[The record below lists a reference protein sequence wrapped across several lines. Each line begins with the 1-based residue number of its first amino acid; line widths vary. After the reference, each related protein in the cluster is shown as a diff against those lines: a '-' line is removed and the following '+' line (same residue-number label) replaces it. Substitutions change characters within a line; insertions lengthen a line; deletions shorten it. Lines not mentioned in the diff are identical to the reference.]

1 MKARFINHYILFAL
15 LLLGTTSHAQE
26 KSDVQLGKSPI
37 ADVIKAM
44 TLEEKAKLLTGTGF
58 HFRGMPGNNDTP
70 EKVPGAAGNTYA
82 IPRLGIPSIVL
93 SDGPAGVR
101 INPFRNGDSTRAYYA
116 TAWPVATLLASTWD
130 TTMVHEVGNAFGQEA
145 KEYGVDVILAPAMN
159 IHRNPLGGRNFEYYS
174 EDPVVSGNIAAS
186 FVNGFESN
194 GVGTSIKHFDAN
206 NQETD
211 RNTVNTIVSER
222 ALREIYL
229 KGFEIAVKKAQPWTV
244 MSSYNYVNDLY
255 TSENRDLLTTILRDE
270 WGFKGLVMTDWGGGS
285 DPVAQMNAGNDLL
298 MPGRQQQADKIVSA
312 VQHDSI
318 SEQQLDTNVA
328 RMLNLIL
335 ESPAFHGYK
344 YSDKPDLKAH
354 ALISKAAAE
363 DGMVLL
369 KNETA
374 LPLKANAK
382 VALFGITSYD
392 MIAGGTGSGDVHK
405 AYMVN
410 LDEGLKNAGFTI
422 DDGLKSKYENYITD
436 EKANQPKPRNFFEHV
451 PRIGE
456 MPLDAD
462 LLSSQAKNADVAV
475 YTLGR
480 ISGEGRDRELDG
492 DFYLTDT
499 EKTVISDIAKAF
511 HAEHKKLIVVLNIGG
526 VVEVASWRDNAD
538 AILVAYQPG
547 QEAGNAVAD
556 LLDGKVD
563 PSGKLATTFPV
574 DYPDVPSAKN
584 FPGKEFPEK
593 ATEGAFGRKR
603 VPAEVH
609 YDEGI
614 YVGYRYY
621 KTFDVKTA
629 YPFGYGL
636 SYTSFTYA
644 KPVVSAADASGQ
656 ITVSFNVE
664 NTGKTAGK
672 EVAEVYVTAPAKV
685 LDKPSMELKSFAKTS
700 LLQPGQSQTIRLT
713 LNENDLA
720 SFDTQRSAWVTD
732 AGTYTV
738 KIGAS
743 ADDIKLSQNFVVN
756 KELVNKVHDVLRASK
771 SLTELRATK

>member
-1 MKARFINHYILFAL
+1 MLGAMLLF
-15 LLLGTTSHAQE
+15 GTTSNAQE
-26 KSDVQLGKSPI
+26 KSEVQLGKSPV

-44 TLEEKAKLLTGTGF
+44 TLEEKAKLLVGTGF
-58 HFRGMPGNNDTP
+58 HFRGMPGSNDTP

-101 INPFRNGDSTRAYYA
+101 INPFRNGDSTKAYYA

-130 TTMVHEVGNAFGQEA
+130 TTMVHEVGKAFGQEA

-174 EDPVVSGNIAAS
+174 EDPVVSGNIGAA

-211 RNTVNTIVSER
+211 RTTVNTIVSER

-229 KGFEIAVKKAQPWTV
+229 KGFEIAVKKSQPWTV
-244 MSSYNYVNDLY
+244 MSSYNYVNDTY

-285 DPVAQMNAGNDLL
+285 DPVAQVNAGNDLI

-318 SEQQLDTNVA
+318 DEQQLDTNVA

-335 ESPAFHGYK
+335 ESPTFHEYK
-344 YSDKPDLKAH
+344 YSDKPDFKAH
-354 ALISKAAAE
+354 ALVSKTAAE

-369 KNETA
+369 KNETV
-374 LPLKANAK
+374 LPLKAKAK

-410 LDEGLKNAGFTI
+410 LDEGLSNAGFVI
-422 DDGLKSKYENYITD
+422 DNGLKSKYETYIQD
-436 EKANQPKPRNFFEHV
+436 EKAKQPKPRNFFTRV

-456 MPLDAD
+456 MPLDD
-462 LLSSQAKNADVAV
+462 NLLSSQAKSADVAV
-475 YTLGR
+475 FTLGR

-492 DFYLTDT
+492 DYYLSDT
-499 EKTVISDIAKAF
+499 EKVAISNIAKAF
-511 HAEHKKLIVVLNIGG
+511 HAQHKKLVVVLNVGG
-526 VVEVASWRDNAD
+526 VIEVASWRDNAD
-538 AILVAYQPG
+538 AILLAYQPG

-556 LLDGKVD
+556 LLTGKVD
-563 PSGKLATTFPV
+563 PSGKLATTIPM
-574 DYPDVPSAKN
+574 DYQDVPSAKN
-584 FPGKEFPEK
+584 FPGIEFPDK
-593 ATEGAFGRKR
+593 AVEGPFGRKR
-603 VPAEVH
+603 IPAEVH

-636 SYTSFTYA
+636 SYTNFTYSSP
-644 KPVVSAADASGQ
+644 KVSAPNGSGQ
-656 ITVSFNVE
+656 VTVSFNIK
-664 NTGKTAGK
+664 NTGKAAGK
-672 EVAEVYVTAPAKV
+672 EVAEIYVTAPAKI
-685 LDKPSMELKSFAKTS
+685 LDKPNLELKSFAKTS
-700 LLQPGQSQTIRLT
+700 LLQPGQSQSINIT
-713 LNENDLA
+713 LNESDLG

-756 KELVNKVHDVLRASK
+756 KELVNKVHDVLHASKTLNELRASK
-771 SLTELRATK
+771 